1 MMVIVNDA
9 NILIDFVKLQLLPHF
24 FTMELKFYTTDLILN
39 ELHEWQM
46 MEYEPYI
53 MVNKLT
59 ILHLTD
65 FEIVEVQQLQSEKR
79 QLSEQDCSA
88 IVCARKANGTIV
100 TSDKNLRNFATNK
113 SLKVVGHLWL
123 FDTMIEQGTIAPVQA
138 IRKLNELREQV
149 NPRINLPKSEC
160 ETRIENWEKK
170 ITNAAYD

>member
-24 FTMELKFYTTDLILN
+24 FAMELKFYT
-39 ELHEWQM
+39 
-46 MEYEPYI
+46 
-53 MVNKLT
+53 
-59 ILHLTD
+59 TD

-88 IVCARKANGTIV
+88 IVCARKVNGTIV
-100 TSDKNLRNFATNK
+100 TSDKNLRNFATSK
-113 SLKVVGHLWL
+113 TLKVVGHLWL

-138 IRKLNELREQV
+138 IRKLKELREQV
-149 NPRINLPKSEC
+149 NPRLNLPKSEC
-160 ETRIENWEKK
+160 ETRIENWEKR